1 MLVRRFQPE
10 DWVEI
15 ARGQRRKPR
24 RHSAIAELEIIL
36 ELPINSLLHSNPK
49 QGRRPT
55 TGTSQ
60 SSSQANRRGAGPQAR
75 LSFTQDCRKHTIRT
89 TGFLFVREALCRTE
103 LRQRIWQESR
113 ATIPEIRFWRPAVC
127 QLAYSPAK
135 TSGIT
140 RESSPAD
147 FSLQGRRP
155 PQQSR
160 DPNYGAAGGI

>member
-75 LSFTQDCRKHTIRT
+75 LSFTQDCRKHTA
-89 TGFLFVREALCRTE
+89 AL
-103 LRQRIWQESR
+103 
-113 ATIPEIRFWRPAVC
+113 PRFTAPH
-127 QLAYSPAK
+127 
-135 TSGIT
+135 
-140 RESSPAD
+140 ESSIAENH
-147 FSLQGRRP
+147 SAGRLGI
-155 PQQSR
+155 SGNM
-160 DPNYGAAGGI
+160 DGAHSGPLPSV

>member
-10 DWVEI
+10 EWVEI

-36 ELPINSLLHSNPK
+36 ELPINSLLHSNPPK

-75 LSFTQDCRKHTIRT
+75 LSFTQDCRKHTIRLRSARIPAT
-89 TGFLFVREALCRTE
+89 TWYRVSRSFSSALY
-103 LRQRIWQESR
+103 
-113 ATIPEIRFWRPAVC
+113 F
-127 QLAYSPAK
+127 
-135 TSGIT
+135 
-140 RESSPAD
+140 
-147 FSLQGRRP
+147 
-155 PQQSR
+155 
-160 DPNYGAAGGI
+160 

>member
-10 DWVEI
+10 EWVEI

-75 LSFTQDCRKHTIRT
+75 LSFTQDCRKHTPRSIT
-89 TGFLFVREALCRTE
+89 LASLVS
-103 LRQRIWQESR
+103 QESDPVR
-113 ATIPEIRFWRPAVC
+113 ITC
-127 QLAYSPAK
+127 
-135 TSGIT
+135 TSGFAPGSEISI
-140 RESSPAD
+140 SSTFPL
-147 FSLQGRRP
+147 FRSPKLLGSCVP
-155 PQQSR
+155 E
-160 DPNYGAAGGI
+160 

>member
-1 MLVRRFQPE
+1 MGFEP
-10 DWVEI
+10 
-15 ARGQRRKPR
+15 
-24 RHSAIAELEIIL
+24 IL
-36 ELPINSLLHSNPK
+36 
-49 QGRRPT
+49 R
-55 TGTSQ
+55 
-60 SSSQANRRGAGPQAR
+60 GPQPR
-75 LSFTQDCRKHTIRT
+75 VLNPSHYGHTCAGGWIRT

-147 FSLQGRRP
+147 FSLQVRRP

>member
-10 DWVEI
+10 EWVEI

-36 ELPINSLLHSNPK
+36 ELPINSLLHSNPPK

-75 LSFTQDCRKHTIRT
+75 LSFTQDCRKHT
-89 TGFLFVREALCRTE
+89 LF
-103 LRQRIWQESR
+103 ISD
-113 ATIPEIRFWRPAVC
+113 PAV
-127 QLAYSPAK
+127 AARY
-135 TSGIT
+135 
-140 RESSPAD
+140 ESEFERLWEQAE
-147 FSLQGRRP
+147 
-155 PQQSR
+155 
-160 DPNYGAAGGI
+160 

>member
-10 DWVEI
+10 EWVEI

-36 ELPINSLLHSNPK
+36 ELPINSLLHSNPPK

-75 LSFTQDCRKHTIRT
+75 LSFTQDCRKHTPDAFIQQGT
-89 TGFLFVREALCRTE
+89 LILSH
-103 LRQRIWQESR
+103 W
-113 ATIPEIRFWRPAVC
+113 
-127 QLAYSPAK
+127 SPLL
-135 TSGIT
+135 
-140 RESSPAD
+140 EFP
-147 FSLQGRRP
+147 
-155 PQQSR
+155 
-160 DPNYGAAGGI
+160 

>member
-10 DWVEI
+10 EWVEI

-36 ELPINSLLHSNPK
+36 ELPINSLLHSNPPK

-75 LSFTQDCRKHTIRT
+75 LSFTQDCRKHTIWTRPRPT
-89 TGFLFVREALCRTE
+89 TTSISTILTTTATTRR
-103 LRQRIWQESR
+103 RI
-113 ATIPEIRFWRPAVC
+113 
-127 QLAYSPAK
+127 QL
-135 TSGIT
+135 TGT
-140 RESSPAD
+140 R
-147 FSLQGRRP
+147 
-155 PQQSR
+155 
-160 DPNYGAAGGI
+160 I

>member
-10 DWVEI
+10 EWVEI

-75 LSFTQDCRKHTIRT
+75 LSFTQDCRKHTVSPVGGEAAEDGDQVRPQEI
-89 TGFLFVREALCRTE
+89 FLKL
-103 LRQRIWQESR
+103 
-113 ATIPEIRFWRPAVC
+113 AV
-127 QLAYSPAK
+127 
-135 TSGIT
+135 SG
-140 RESSPAD
+140 ED
-147 FSLQGRRP
+147 
-155 PQQSR
+155 
-160 DPNYGAAGGI
+160 

>member
-10 DWVEI
+10 EWVEI

-36 ELPINSLLHSNPK
+36 ELPINSLLHSNPPK

-75 LSFTQDCRKHTIRT
+75 LSFTQDCRKHTIRRSEEHT
-89 TGFLFVREALCRTE
+89 SE
-103 LRQRIWQESR
+103 LQS
-113 ATIPEIRFWRPAVC
+113 
-127 QLAYSPAK
+127 LAYLVCRLLLEKKKKRSN
-135 TSGIT
+135 S
-140 RESSPAD
+140 D
-147 FSLQGRRP
+147 
-155 PQQSR
+155 
-160 DPNYGAAGGI
+160 D